1 MIIILATMNGNEK
14 KNLYFDDFSSY
25 NNVLYATCIIINN
38 IILGKWY
45 TDQGDKNNNNG
56 N

>member
-25 NNVLYATCIIINN
+25 NNLYTTCIIINN

-45 TDQGDKNNNNG
+45 THQGDKNNNNG